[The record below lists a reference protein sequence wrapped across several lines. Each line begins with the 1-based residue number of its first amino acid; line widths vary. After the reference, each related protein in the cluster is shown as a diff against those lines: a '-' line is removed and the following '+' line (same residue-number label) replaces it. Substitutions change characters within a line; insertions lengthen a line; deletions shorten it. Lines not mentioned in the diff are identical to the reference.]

1 MKVEM
6 KVFPIL
12 FLGLLCFASF
22 AQAADVAKIG
32 VVDFQKILQN
42 SSAGKYAQAEINKK
56 GKQMESELAKKGAGI
71 EERKKQIEKE
81 SLVMSKEMRE
91 EKQREIRIQIN
102 DLKVMQQRYTKEFKE
117 FENRLVQRI
126 RQDVI
131 EIVNE
136 MGKSEGFL
144 LIVEKKTGE
153 VIYTPSSVDITDPFI
168 QNYNKTF
175 SVKTSGQ
182 KKP

>member
-1 MKVEM
+1 MKVGM

-12 FLGLLCFASF
+12 FLGLLCFGSF
-22 AQAADVAKIG
+22 AEAADVAKIG

-56 GKQMESELAKKGAGI
+56 GKEMESELAKKGAGI

-102 DLKVMQQRYTKEFKE
+102 DLKVMQQRFTREFKA

-126 RQDVI
+126 RTDVLK
-131 EIVNE
+131 IVDGI
-136 MGKSEGFL
+136 GKSEGYL
-144 LIVEKKTGE
+144 MIVERKTGE
-153 VIYTPSSVDITDPFI
+153 VIYSPTSVDITDAFI

-175 SVKTSGQ
+175 SVKTPG
-182 KKP
+182 KK

>member
-6 KVFPIL
+6 KIFPIL
-12 FLGLLCFASF
+12 FLGLLCFVSF
-22 AQAADVAKIG
+22 AEAADVAKIG

-102 DLKVMQQRYTKEFKE
+102 DLKVMQKRFTQEFKA

-126 RQDVI
+126 RKDVLKTVDKI
-131 EIVNE
+131 
-136 MGKSEGFL
+136 GKSEGYL
-144 LIVEKKTGE
+144 MIVERKTGE
-153 VIYTPSSVDITDPFI
+153 VIYSPTSVDITDAFI

-175 SVKTSGQ
+175 SVKTPG
-182 KKP
+182 KK

>member
-6 KVFPIL
+6 KIFPIL
-12 FLGLLCFASF
+12 FLGLLCFVSF
-22 AQAADVAKIG
+22 AEAADVAKIG

-102 DLKVMQQRYTKEFKE
+102 DLKVMQKRFTQEFKA

-126 RQDVI
+126 RMDVLKTVDKI
-131 EIVNE
+131 
-136 MGKSEGFL
+136 GKSEGYL
-144 LIVEKKTGE
+144 MIVERKTGE
-153 VIYTPSSVDITDPFI
+153 VIYSPTSVDITDAFI

-175 SVKTSGQ
+175 SVKTPG
-182 KKP
+182 KK

>member
-6 KVFPIL
+6 KIFPIL
-12 FLGLLCFASF
+12 FLGLLCFVSF
-22 AQAADVAKIG
+22 AEAADVAKIG

-91 EKQREIRIQIN
+91 DKQREIRIQIN
-102 DLKVMQQRYTKEFKE
+102 DLKVMQKRFTQEFKA

-126 RQDVI
+126 RKDVLK
-131 EIVNE
+131 IVDRI
-136 MGKSEGFL
+136 GKSEGYL
-144 LIVEKKTGE
+144 MIVERKTGE
-153 VIYTPSSVDITDPFI
+153 VIYSPTSVDITDAFI
-168 QNYNKTF
+168 QNYNKAF
-175 SVKTSGQ
+175 SVKTPG
-182 KKP
+182 KK

>member
-1 MKVEM
+1 MKIEM
-6 KVFPIL
+6 KVFPVL
-12 FLGLLCFASF
+12 FLGLLLFASF

-32 VVDFQKILQN
+32 VVDFQKILEN

-71 EERKKQIEKE
+71 EERKKQIERE

-102 DLKVMQQRYTKEFKE
+102 DLKVMQKRYTREFKA

-126 RQDVI
+126 RKDVLKI
-131 EIVNE
+131 VDEI
-136 MGKSEGFL
+136 GKTEGYL
-144 LIVEKKTGE
+144 MIVERKTGE
-153 VIYTPSSVDITDPFI
+153 VIYSPTSVDITDAFI

-175 SVKTSGQ
+175 SVKTPG
-182 KKP
+182 KK

>member
-1 MKVEM
+1 MLPENMGGMSKV
-6 KVFPIL
+6 L
-12 FLGLLCFASF
+12 N
-22 AQAADVAKIG
+22 
-32 VVDFQKILQN
+32 FQKILQN

-102 DLKVMQQRYTKEFKE
+102 DLKVMQKRFTQEFKA

-126 RQDVI
+126 LNPVAMT
-131 EIVNE
+131 V
-136 MGKSEGFL
+136 GA
-144 LIVEKKTGE
+144 
-153 VIYTPSSVDITDPFI
+153 SV
-168 QNYNKTF
+168 
-175 SVKTSGQ
+175 
-182 KKP
+182 

>member
-6 KVFPIL
+6 KVFPML

-22 AQAADVAKIG
+22 TEAADVAKIG
-32 VVDFQKILQN
+32 VLDFQKILEN

-71 EERKKQIEKE
+71 EERKKQIERE

-102 DLKVMQQRYTKEFKE
+102 DLKVMQKRYTREFKA

-126 RQDVI
+126 RKDVLKI
-131 EIVNE
+131 VDEI
-136 MGKSEGFL
+136 GKTEGYL
-144 LIVEKKTGE
+144 MIVERKTGE
-153 VIYTPSSVDITDPFI
+153 VIYSPTSVDITDAFI

-175 SVKTSGQ
+175 SVKTPG
-182 KKP
+182 KK

>member
-1 MKVEM
+1 MKVVM
-6 KVFPIL
+6 KIFPIL
-12 FLGLLCFASF
+12 FLGLLCFVSF
-22 AQAADVAKIG
+22 AEAADVAKIG

-102 DLKVMQQRYTKEFKE
+102 DLKVMQKRYTREFKA

-126 RQDVI
+126 RKDVLKI
-131 EIVNE
+131 VDEI
-136 MGKSEGFL
+136 GKTEGYL
-144 LIVEKKTGE
+144 MIVERKTGE
-153 VIYTPSSVDITDPFI
+153 VIYSPTSADITDAFI

-175 SVKTSGQ
+175 SVKTPG
-182 KKP
+182 KK

>member
-1 MKVEM
+1 MKVGM

-12 FLGLLCFASF
+12 FLGLLCFVFF
-22 AQAADVAKIG
+22 AEAADIAKIG

-71 EERKKQIEKE
+71 EDRKKQIEKE

-102 DLKVMQQRYTKEFKE
+102 DLKVMQKRFTQEFKA

-126 RQDVI
+126 RKDVLK
-131 EIVNE
+131 IVDGI
-136 MGKSEGFL
+136 GKSEGYL
-144 LIVEKKTGE
+144 MIVERKTGE
-153 VIYTPSSVDITDPFI
+153 VLYTPTSVDITDAFI

-175 SVKTSGQ
+175 SVKTPG
-182 KKP
+182 KK

>member
-1 MKVEM
+1 MKVGM

-12 FLGLLCFASF
+12 FLGLLCFVSF
-22 AQAADVAKIG
+22 AEAADVAKIG

-102 DLKVMQQRYTKEFKE
+102 DLKVMQKRFTQEFKA

-126 RQDVI
+126 RKDVLKTVDKI
-131 EIVNE
+131 
-136 MGKSEGFL
+136 GKSEGYL
-144 LIVEKKTGE
+144 MIVERKTGE
-153 VIYTPSSVDITDPFI
+153 VIYSPTSVDITDAFI

-175 SVKTSGQ
+175 SVKTPG
-182 KKP
+182 KK

>member
-6 KVFPIL
+6 KIFPIL
-12 FLGLLCFASF
+12 FLGLLCFVSF
-22 AQAADVAKIG
+22 AEAADVAKIG

-91 EKQREIRIQIN
+91 EKQREMRIQIN
-102 DLKVMQQRYTKEFKE
+102 DLKVMQKRFTQEFKA

-126 RQDVI
+126 RKDVLK
-131 EIVNE
+131 IVDGI
-136 MGKSEGFL
+136 GKSEGYL
-144 LIVEKKTGE
+144 MIVERKTGE
-153 VIYTPSSVDITDPFI
+153 VIYSPTSVDITDAFI

-175 SVKTSGQ
+175 SVKTPG
-182 KKP
+182 KK

>member
-1 MKVEM
+1 MKVGM

-12 FLGLLCFASF
+12 FLGLLCFGSF
-22 AQAADVAKIG
+22 AEAADVAKIG

-56 GKQMESELAKKGAGI
+56 GKEMESELAKKGAGI

-102 DLKVMQQRYTKEFKE
+102 DLKVMQQRFTQEFKE

-126 RQDVI
+126 RTDVLK
-131 EIVNE
+131 IVDGI
-136 MGKSEGFL
+136 GKSEGYL
-144 LIVEKKTGE
+144 MIVERKTGE
-153 VIYTPSSVDITDPFI
+153 VIYSPTSVDITDAFI

-175 SVKTSGQ
+175 SVKTPG
-182 KKP
+182 KK

>member
-6 KVFPIL
+6 KIFPIL
-12 FLGLLCFASF
+12 FLGLLCFVSF
-22 AQAADVAKIG
+22 AEAADVAKIG
-32 VVDFQKILQN
+32 VVDFQKILEN

-102 DLKVMQQRYTKEFKE
+102 DLKVMQKRFTQEFKA

-126 RQDVI
+126 RKDVLKTVDKI
-131 EIVNE
+131 
-136 MGKSEGFL
+136 GKSEGYL
-144 LIVEKKTGE
+144 MIVERKTGE
-153 VIYTPSSVDITDPFI
+153 VIYSPTSVDITDAFI

-175 SVKTSGQ
+175 SVKTPG
-182 KKP
+182 KK

>member
-1 MKVEM
+1 MKVGM
-6 KVFPIL
+6 KIFPIL
-12 FLGLLCFASF
+12 FLGLLCFGSF
-22 AQAADVAKIG
+22 AEAADVAKIG

-56 GKQMESELAKKGAGI
+56 GKEMESELAKKGAGI

-102 DLKVMQQRYTKEFKE
+102 DLKVMQQRFTREFKA

-126 RQDVI
+126 RTDVLK
-131 EIVNE
+131 IVDGI
-136 MGKSEGFL
+136 GKSEGYL
-144 LIVEKKTGE
+144 MIVERKTGE
-153 VIYTPSSVDITDPFI
+153 VIYSPTSVDITDAFI

-175 SVKTSGQ
+175 SVKTPG
-182 KKP
+182 KK

>member
-6 KVFPIL
+6 KIFPIL
-12 FLGLLCFASF
+12 FLGLLCFVSF
-22 AQAADVAKIG
+22 AEAADVAKIG

-71 EERKKQIEKE
+71 EGRKKQIEKE
-81 SLVMSKEMRE
+81 SLVMSKEMRD

-102 DLKVMQQRYTKEFKE
+102 DLKVMQKRFTQEFKA

-126 RQDVI
+126 RKDVLK
-131 EIVNE
+131 IVDGI
-136 MGKSEGFL
+136 GKSEGYL
-144 LIVEKKTGE
+144 MIVERKTGE
-153 VIYTPSSVDITDPFI
+153 VIYSPTSVDITDAFI

-175 SVKTSGQ
+175 SVKTPG
-182 KKP
+182 KK

>member
-1 MKVEM
+1 MKVVM
-6 KVFPIL
+6 KIFPIL
-12 FLGLLCFASF
+12 FLGLLCFVSF
-22 AQAADVAKIG
+22 AEAADVAKIG

-91 EKQREIRIQIN
+91 DKQREIRIHIN
-102 DLKVMQQRYTKEFKE
+102 DLKVMQKRFTQEFKA

-126 RQDVI
+126 RMDVLK
-131 EIVNE
+131 IVDGI
-136 MGKSEGFL
+136 GKSEGYL
-144 LIVEKKTGE
+144 MIVERKTGE
-153 VIYTPSSVDITDPFI
+153 VIYSPTSVDITDAFI

-175 SVKTSGQ
+175 SVKTPG
-182 KKP
+182 KK

>member
-1 MKVEM
+1 MKVGM

-12 FLGLLCFASF
+12 FLGLLCFVSF
-22 AQAADVAKIG
+22 AEAADVAKIG

-102 DLKVMQQRYTKEFKE
+102 DLKVMQKRFTQQFKA

-126 RQDVI
+126 RMDVLKTVDKI
-131 EIVNE
+131 
-136 MGKSEGFL
+136 GKSEGYL
-144 LIVEKKTGE
+144 MIVERKTGE
-153 VIYTPSSVDITDPFI
+153 VIYSPTSVDITDAFI

-175 SVKTSGQ
+175 SVKTPG
-182 KKP
+182 KK